1 MSTTTPQLQNPARP
15 PAVLK
20 RGVTLERKHA
30 RFGWVF
36 LAPFAIVFLVFL
48 VLPLVYAFWMSLHT
62 NTLAAGEKFAGLTNY
77 IAAFKDQRFLSG
89 MARVGAFALVFVPLQ
104 IGLALIFALILDEI
118 KTRFSRFTRLLI
130 FAPYAIP
137 GVIGALMWGFLYSP
151 SFGPLVSFFDFLSVQ
166 APDMLSRDSI
176 FWSLTNIVTWQW
188 TGYYMIIIYAS
199 LQSID
204 SSIYEA
210 ARIDGASKLQTAL
223 QIKVPI
229 IASSLVLTI
238 VFALIGTL
246 QFFTEPQVLA
256 PLAGNAIDAAYTP
269 NLYAYNLAFSYQQF
283 NYASA
288 ISFTLGLMVFLASIM
303 FLIATRKKSGL
314 R

>member
-1 MSTTTPQLQNPARP
+1 MSTTTPQLQSPSRP
-15 PAVLK
+15 PAILK
-20 RGVTLERKHA
+20 RVVTLEQKHA

-62 NTLAAGEKFAGLTNY
+62 NTLATGEKFAGLTNY

-104 IGLALIFALILDEI
+104 IGLALIFALVLDEV

-151 SFGPLVSFFDFLSVQ
+151 SFGPLVSFFDFLSMQ
-166 APDMLSRDSI
+166 APDLLSRDSI

-204 SSIYEA
+204 TSIYEA

-288 ISFTLGLMVFLASIM
+288 ISFALGLMVFLASII

>member
-1 MSTTTPQLQNPARP
+1 MSATTPLRKPSPA
-15 PAVLK
+15 AAAAK
-20 RGVTLERKHA
+20 RGTTLEQKHA
-30 RFGWVF
+30 RYGWVF

-48 VLPLVYAFWMSLHT
+48 VLPLAYAFWMSLHT
-62 NTLAAGEKFAGLTNY
+62 NTLAAGEQFAGLANY
-77 IAAFKDQRFLSG
+77 VTAFKDQRFLAG
-89 MARVGAFALVFVPLQ
+89 MGRVAAFAVVFVPLQ
-104 IGLALIFALILDEI
+104 IGLALIFALILDDVRSRLS
-118 KTRFSRFTRLLI
+118 RFSRLLI

-151 SFGPLVSFFDFLSVQ
+151 SFGPLVTFFDFLQMQ

-204 SSIYEA
+204 PSIYEA

-223 QIKVPI
+223 QVKVPI
-229 IASSLVLTI
+229 VASSLVLVV
-238 VFALIGTL
+238 VFSLIGTL

-288 ISFTLGLMVFLASIM
+288 ISFALGLLVFLASII
-303 FLIATRKKSGL
+303 FLIATRKQSGL

>member
-1 MSTTTPQLQNPARP
+1 MSTTQLSAPARP
-15 PAVLK
+15 PVSRR
-20 RGVTLERKHA
+20 RGASLERKSA
-30 RFGWVF
+30 RFGWLF
-36 LAPFAIVFLVFL
+36 LAPFAVVFLVFL

-62 NTLAAGEKFAGLTNY
+62 NTLAFGEQFAGLTNY
-77 IAAFKDQRFLSG
+77 IKAFSDERFLTG
-89 MARVGAFALVFVPLQ
+89 MLRVGAFAIVFVPLQ
-104 IGLALIFALILDEI
+104 IGLALIFALVLDDVR
-118 KTRFSRFTRLLI
+118 TRLSRFSRLLI

-151 SFGPLVSFFDFLSVQ
+151 SFGPLVGFFEFFNLP
-166 APDMLSRDSI
+166 APDLLSRDTI
-176 FWSLTNIVTWQW
+176 FASLTNIVTWQW

-204 SSIYEA
+204 PSIYEA
-210 ARIDGASKLQTAL
+210 ARIDGATKLQTAL

-229 IASSLVLTI
+229 VASSLVLTI

-288 ISFTLGLMVFLASIM
+288 ISFALGLLVFLASII